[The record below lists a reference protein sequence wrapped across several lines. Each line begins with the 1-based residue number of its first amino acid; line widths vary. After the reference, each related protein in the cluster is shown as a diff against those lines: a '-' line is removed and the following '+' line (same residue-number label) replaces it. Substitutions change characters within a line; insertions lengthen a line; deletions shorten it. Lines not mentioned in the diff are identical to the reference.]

1 MDDAEPMNM
10 TLYTLKHTAESRMI
24 RAGVDI
30 VTVCELLGHADIKT
44 TMIYCHSS
52 AETKRE
58 AVARVSSIYSRCLKS
73 KAVLA
78 DVPLASNPATPNGM
92 HN

>member
-1 MDDAEPMNM
+1 M
-10 TLYTLKHTAESRMI
+10 TLYTLKHTAASRMI

-52 AETKRE
+52 SETKRE
-58 AVARVSSIYSRCLKS
+58 AVEKLSRIYSLGPS
-73 KAVLA
+73 
-78 DVPLASNPATPNGM
+78 PATAPPETQTITRPSPPSKLYN
-92 HN
+92 

>member
-1 MDDAEPMNM
+1 
-10 TLYTLKHTAESRMI
+10 MI

-58 AVARVSSIYSRCLKS
+58 AVARVSRIYARCSKT
-73 KAVLA
+73 KAVRA
-78 DVPLASNPATPNGM
+78 VVPAAPKPSVPDPMYN
-92 HN
+92 

>member
-1 MDDAEPMNM
+1 M
-10 TLYTLKHTAESRMI
+10 YTLRHTAASRMI

-30 VTVCELLGHADIKT
+30 VTVCELPGHADIKT

-58 AVARVSSIYSRCLKS
+58 AVARVSRIYGPCS
-73 KAVLA
+73 KTKAASA
-78 DVPLASNPATPNGM
+78 DVPAAPKTDVPSSMYN
-92 HN
+92 